1 MKKYPVSKF
10 YNGIFGLGLLI
21 VLVYE
26 TLVIFTLMGD
36 FLDYV
41 LLAIGAVGILS
52 GLYKIFCDLPTAR
65 FSFSDEGITMY
76 VGFKKYETRW
86 SEFAYAGILGINVEA
101 IKSIYTS
108 DTFWVY
114 FSKSFLTDKEKR
126 RFLSKTRKDQTRIAY
141 FQYSKPVF
149 DLVLEHVPENLRKQ
163 LEEDEEFIIGQMNF
177 WEKVYNK

>member
-10 YNGIFGLGLLI
+10 YNGIFGLGLLV

-36 FLDYV
+36 FLDYI

-52 GLYKIFCDLPTAR
+52 GLYIILFDLPTAR

-86 SEFAYAGILGINVEA
+86 S
-101 IKSIYTS
+101 
-108 DTFWVY
+108 
-114 FSKSFLTDKEKR
+114 
-126 RFLSKTRKDQTRIAY
+126 
-141 FQYSKPVF
+141 
-149 DLVLEHVPENLRKQ
+149 
-163 LEEDEEFIIGQMNF
+163 
-177 WEKVYNK
+177 